1 MSFISDLFAPSDQ
14 PSSLGARFR
23 AKRQADFEVFFFRT
37 FSKNEPIRILDLG
50 GTAYFWEKSNIPD
63 LPNVSITLLNLYLE
77 TSKHPHIET
86 IMGDATE
93 LIDFKANEFDLVF
106 SNSVIEHLYTKANQ
120 QKMATEIQRV
130 GKYYFIQTPNK
141 HFPVEA
147 HYALPFAQYMPKSWV
162 YFILTQTKLSRL
174 QKWEKDA
181 AKQYLEEIR
190 LITEPEMKDLFPNSL
205 IYKEKLM
212 GLIKSISAHNFKS
225 KA

>member
-14 PSSLGARFR
+14 PTSLGARFR

-106 SNSVIEHLYTKANQ
+106 SNSVIEHLYTKA
-120 QKMATEIQRV
+120 
-130 GKYYFIQTPNK
+130 
-141 HFPVEA
+141 FPHRSA
-147 HYALPFAQYMPKSWV
+147 LCPSFRSIYA
-162 YFILTQTKLSRL
+162 
-174 QKWEKDA
+174 EK
-181 AKQYLEEIR
+181 IG
-190 LITEPEMKDLFPNSL
+190 LFYPDSDQ
-205 IYKEKLM
+205 
-212 GLIKSISAHNFKS
+212 IKSTS
-225 KA
+225 KMGEGCGKTIFRGNTVDYRARNERFIP